1 MTGRD
6 LVYRLTRLPDGAAAM
21 IELPNGDL
29 AEIVGA
35 ETRVVDGHE
44 RIVIAFG
51 VALERRRLHA

>member
-6 LVYRLTRLPDGAAAM
+6 LVYRLTELPDGAVPVV
-21 IELPNGDL
+21 ELPNGDF

-35 ETRVVDGHE
+35 ETRVVNGHE

-51 VALERRRLHA
+51 GKVEQRKLDA